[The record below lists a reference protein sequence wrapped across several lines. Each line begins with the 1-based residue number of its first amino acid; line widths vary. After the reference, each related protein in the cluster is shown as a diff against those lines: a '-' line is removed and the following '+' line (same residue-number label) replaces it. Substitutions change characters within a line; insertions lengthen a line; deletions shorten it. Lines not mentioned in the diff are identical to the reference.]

1 MITLDLDPTLEQ
13 EINTIANVTGKNT
26 GQFLTEIIKTYL
38 EDRHDVELAEQAI
51 KEINSGESRL
61 LSLTEARQ
69 LYDQLAN

>member
-1 MITLDLDPTLEQ
+1 MITLDLDSALEQ
-13 EINTIANVTGKNT
+13 EINTIANSAGKNT